1 MIKKKASEKVWV
13 RKEQLKEW
21 GEKLNEA
28 ASLKIKLEQQL
39 QETQLQS
46 QAAQTELSETQR
58 RLRNTEGSATF
69 LEDMGEGQ
77 RKIISEL
84 LQKAANARQEN
95 AELIKKVTAVEQTN
109 HNLAESLA
117 RARKNLEILGK
128 LHEDAAANVVR
139 GLRGY

>member
-1 MIKKKASEKVWV
+1 
-13 RKEQLKEW
+13 
-21 GEKLNEA
+21 
-28 ASLKIKLEQQL
+28 
-39 QETQLQS
+39 
-46 QAAQTELSETQR
+46 
-58 RLRNTEGSATF
+58 
-69 LEDMGEGQ
+69 MGEGQ

>member
-1 MIKKKASEKVWV
+1 MVKKRISGEERLEAC
-13 RKEQLKEW
+13 RKELSEVFF
-21 GEKLNEA
+21 
-28 ASLKIKLEQQL
+28 LKIKLEKQL
-39 QETQLQS
+39 QETQVQL
-46 QAAQTELSETQR
+46 QAAQSELADTQR

-117 RARKNLEILGK
+117 RARKNLEILGG
-128 LHEDAAANVVR
+128 LHEDAAMNVVR
-139 GLRGY
+139 YLRAIN